1 MSPVPRNAFW
11 ERNKMADEEKCFS
24 SCIINSQNQ
33 RIVLPVKNQS
43 GKKNSYEVN
52 LNGRAEYVNGKLFFG
67 SIILRTR

>member
-1 MSPVPRNAFW
+1 MFQFVYY
-11 ERNKMADEEKCFS
+11 KQ
-24 SCIINSQNQ
+24 SQNQ
-33 RIVLPVKNQS
+33 RIALPVKNQS